1 MIQNPTLYEQVKEEA
16 DNRYDKPSAYKSG
29 WIVKTYKERGGT
41 YAGKKPKTGLS
52 RWYKERWTDVGGKDY
67 PVYRPTLRVSK
78 DTPLTVQEIDPQ
90 NLRKQIALKQRYRGD
105 KNLPRFNKKISPH
118 SIMPRHKKG
127 DGFLDDLKDFGI
139 SAAKDVGRELIPIAK
154 DYAISA
160 AKSALTKKTGS
171 GLYASRGSGYTLSQA
186 QARALMSGKGV
197 QIKKEMM
204 GGEYEMKMTPAME
217 KKLAKAFAKGK
228 GMRVSS
234 KNLMEVK
241 KGGFVVPLLMTAARI
256 AAPIII
262 EKLAEAG
269 VKKLG
274 GKMGRGDPSMDTPNE
289 AKTRAAIKG
298 MKALFGKGEHGA
310 GLFAGGGMS
319 DPDGVVSEV
328 IQTGSPYQSSSSPAM
343 NPYIPSRNPYGMYN
357 PL

>member
-16 DNRYDKPSAYKSG
+16 DKRYEKPSAYKSG

-90 NLRKQIALKQRYRGD
+90 NLKKQIALKQRIRGF

-118 SIMPRHKKG
+118 SIMPRKMKG
-127 DGFLDDLKDFGI
+127 EGFLDDLKSFGL
-139 SAAKDVGRELIPIAK
+139 SAAKDVAKELAPIAK

-160 AKSALTKKTGS
+160 AKSALTKKTGT
-171 GLYASRGSGYTLSQA
+171 GLYAAMPSRGSGYSLSQA
-186 QARALMSGKGV
+186 QARALMAGKGV
-197 QIKKEMM
+197 QLKKEMM
-204 GGEYEMKMTPAME
+204 GGDYEMKMTPAME

-234 KNLMEVK
+234 QNLMEVK
-241 KGGFVVPLLMTAARI
+241 KGGFVMPMLMTAARI

-262 EKLAEAG
+262 EKLADAG
-269 VKKLG
+269 IKKLSG
-274 GKMGRGDPSMDTPNE
+274 GKKGGSQLGKEMNKLLHGDRGS
-289 AKTRAAIKG
+289 
-298 MKALFGKGEHGA
+298 

-319 DPDGVVSEV
+319 DPDGVMSEV
-328 IQTGSPYQSSSSPAM
+328 IQTGSPYQSTSSPAM
-343 NPYIPSRNPYGMYN
+343 TPYMPSRNPYGMYN
-357 PL
+357 PI

>member
-1 MIQNPTLYEQVKEEA
+1 MIQNPALYEKAKDIA
-16 DNRYDKPSAYKSG
+16 DATYKKPSAYKSSFL
-29 WIVKTYKERGGT
+29 VKTYKELGGT

-52 RWYKERWTDVGGKDY
+52 RWHKERWTDVGGKDY
-67 PVYRPTLRVSK
+67 PVLRPSIRVSK

-90 NLRKQIALKQRYRGD
+90 NLKKQIALKQRYRGD

-160 AKSALTKKTGS
+160 AKSALTKKTGT
-171 GLYASRGSGYTLSQA
+171 GLYAANPTRGSGYTLSQA
-186 QARALMSGKGV
+186 QARSLMAGKGV
-197 QIKKEMM
+197 QLKPSMM
-204 GGEYEMKMTPAME
+204 GGDYEMKMTPAME
-217 KKLAKAFAKGK
+217 KKLAKAFAKDK

-234 KNLMEVK
+234 QNLMEVK
-241 KGGFVVPLLMTAARI
+241 KGGFVVPMLMTAARI
-256 AAPIII
+256 AAPILI

-269 VKKLG
+269 IKKLG
-274 GKMGRGDPSMDTPNE
+274 GGKKGGYIGQMPPMGAFSR
-289 AKTRAAIKG
+289 I
-298 MKALFGKGEHGA
+298 GKGE

-319 DPDGVVSEV
+319 DPDGVMSEV
-328 IQTGSPYQSSSSPAM
+328 IQTGSPYQNTSSPAM
-343 NPYIPSRNPYGMYN
+343 TPYIPTRNPYGMYN